1 MTNDAEVYMQKIK
14 ARNFVQNNGQILRTI
29 NILHVNYEKLSDV
42 KFAISNVS
50 DMTSCHLLITSFCR
64 STSCS
69 VISKQKSLPTSQ
81 MCRMKNLRQ
90 NSHQR
95 ALSSSK
101 APSPITRLRF
111 SYGQKQPQ
119 SLRKNRQTAL

>member
-50 DMTSCHLLITSFCR
+50 EHDF
-64 STSCS
+64 
-69 VISKQKSLPTSQ
+69 
-81 MCRMKNLRQ
+81 
-90 NSHQR
+90 
-95 ALSSSK
+95 LSSVNYLFLSEYILLRHIKTKEPADIADVPYEELEAKLSSK
-101 APSPITRLRF
+101 GIKLLEGSVTDN
-111 SYGQKQPQ
+111 SVDV
-119 SLRKNRQTAL
+119 